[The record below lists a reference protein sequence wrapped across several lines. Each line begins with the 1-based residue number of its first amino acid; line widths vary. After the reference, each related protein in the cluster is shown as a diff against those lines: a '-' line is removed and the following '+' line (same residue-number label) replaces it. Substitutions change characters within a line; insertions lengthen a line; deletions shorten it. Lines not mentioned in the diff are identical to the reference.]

1 MPYSKDELDNLPFYQ
16 ELTSKDE
23 SRYLG
28 MITKKT
34 QSGMI
39 DDGPILRDKKSR
51 KIILFENIVP
61 GQGTDGTSFPVNHKI
76 QYQDGYFKYEENE
89 ETSKIIK
96 REFTE
101 F

>member
-1 MPYSKDELDNLPFYQ
+1 MPYSKDELSNLPFYQ
-16 ELTSKDE
+16 EITSQDE
-23 SRYLG
+23 RRYLE
-28 MITKKT
+28 MIGKQTEN
-34 QSGMI
+34 GI
-39 DDGPILRDKKSR
+39 VEDGVLRNKKSR
-51 KIILFENIVP
+51 KIILFENIIP
-61 GQGTDGTSFPVNHKI
+61 NEETDGTSFPANHKI